1 MSHRN
6 GRLSNTQNADD
17 PGQTWLVSAWSVYK
31 NHMSSDAFHRHMN
44 FLCKTMTQILLML
57 WYMKAMIMGR
67 ILKLLEL
74 HHCLLKVHSQ
84 EILLIVWDWEKHQ
97 LRCES
102 SVGTHLKTMFA
113 NMQRGWGQGVL
124 SRELH
129 TKKVLWGC
137 LKTGPSRWYASL
149 FRRLSS
155 YWYMSEWHKSCT
167 PSLKDRGS
175 TYKMCA
181 VFRPIIEGLIRHWSK
196 IEAVNYY
203 KYVSFLWGEHWVGNK
218 NVLAHPLRASR
229 ITGALWKRWHNYLCL
244 WGCGERRQLLE

>member
-1 MSHRN
+1 MCLTVIMPLQHVLCN
-6 GRLSNTQNADD
+6 GRLSNTLNADD

-57 WYMKAMIMGR
+57 WCMKAMIMGR

-84 EILLIVWDWEKHQ
+84 EILLIVWNWEKHK

-113 NMQRGWGQGVL
+113 NMRRGWGQGVL

-155 YWYMSEWHKSCT
+155 YWYMSELSVTPGLQDPGSTCAALPGKWDRWISFKSC
-167 PSLKDRGS
+167 
-175 TYKMCA
+175 
-181 VFRPIIEGLIRHWSK
+181 
-196 IEAVNYY
+196 
-203 KYVSFLWGEHWVGNK
+203 K
-218 NVLAHPLRASR
+218 NVCSIQAYHYHWRDDSALA
-229 ITGALWKRWHNYLCL
+229 
-244 WGCGERRQLLE
+244 